1 MLAAQ
6 SSLLENIADTDLDPG
21 SGSSQEGSTENLLV
35 KPSVARR
42 RANLQEVE
50 NVFITVSLAATFSLS
65 LFAIQIYVAP
75 DYFSLSFLWAEDE
88 GVPRLQLPGL

>member
-21 SGSSQEGSTENLLV
+21 GGSSQEGSTENLLV

-42 RANLQEVE
+42 RANQQEVE
-50 NVFITVSLAATFSLS
+50 NVFITVRLAAALSVGSLAL
-65 LFAIQIYVAP
+65 
-75 DYFSLSFLWAEDE
+75 
-88 GVPRLQLPGL
+88 

>member
-6 SSLLENIADTDLDPG
+6 TSLLENIADTDLDPG

-50 NVFITVSLAATFSLS
+50 NVFITVSLPHSAFSLFVCC
-65 LFAIQIYVAP
+65 LFAV
-75 DYFSLSFLWAEDE
+75 
-88 GVPRLQLPGL
+88 

>member
-1 MLAAQ
+1 MMAAQ

-42 RANLQEVE
+42 RANQQEVE
-50 NVFITVSLAATFSLS
+50 YVFITVSRPAAFFFLS
-65 LFAIQIYVAP
+65 IAI
-75 DYFSLSFLWAEDE
+75 
-88 GVPRLQLPGL
+88 

>member
-1 MLAAQ
+1 MVPKLLKSMLAAR
-6 SSLLENIADTDLDPG
+6 SSLLENVVDTDLDPG

-50 NVFITVSLAATFSLS
+50 NVFATVSRTFSRGLS
-65 LFAIQIYVAP
+65 AT
-75 DYFSLSFLWAEDE
+75 
-88 GVPRLQLPGL
+88 